1 MQKKA
6 ILMICVLCGLLVII
20 GCGQDARKPAPDT
33 SPNSGVQQTSDA
45 EKRVMANRFSNLAM
59 EIDGVQKATVVVA
72 SRPDMNAGG
81 VDPFSG
87 LPNTGTQVDPA
98 GVDTNPEAGNLVV
111 MTGINLSPTVSQ
123 DTNKVNS
130 IKEQVKTKIKADNS
144 NVSEVLVTTNPD
156 LIKKLQD
163 VAAGI
168 IQGQPVQSYTQDI
181 NELDRNLRAQKNS

>member
-6 ILMICVLCGLLVII
+6 ILLICILLCGLLAII
-20 GCGQDARKPAPDT
+20 GCGQNAKKPTPDT
-33 SPNSGVQQTSDA
+33 NPNSGVQQTSDA
-45 EKRVMANRFSNLAM
+45 EKRVMANRFSNLAV

-72 SRPDMNAGG
+72 SKPDMNNTM

-87 LPNTGTQVDPA
+87 QSSPSTKVDTA

-111 MTGINLSPTVSQ
+111 MVGINLSQTVGQ

-130 IKEQVKTKIKADNS
+130 IKEQIKTKIKADNN
-144 NVSEVLVTTNPD
+144 NVREVLVTTNPD

-168 IQGQPVQSYTQDI
+168 IQGQPVQNYAQDI
-181 NELDRNLRAQKNS
+181 NELDQNLRTQ